1 MDEQTI
7 EMEKRIMT
15 TMEGSEEM
23 VDVPLGLFLDC
34 VHLIQ
39 GTAENYRVPVEL
51 VKAMR
56 MALYKMGN
64 YNAEMKAGELYRL
77 IEWKEKSDGNS

>member
-1 MDEQTI
+1 MSEKAKTAVEVDFAIATLSDEL
-7 EMEKRIMT
+7 
-15 TMEGSEEM
+15 

-34 VHLIQ
+34 VHLLQ
-39 GTAENYRVPVEL
+39 DTAENYRVPVEL

-56 MALYKMGN
+56 MALYKTGN
-64 YNAEMKAGELYRL
+64 YNAEMIAGELYRL